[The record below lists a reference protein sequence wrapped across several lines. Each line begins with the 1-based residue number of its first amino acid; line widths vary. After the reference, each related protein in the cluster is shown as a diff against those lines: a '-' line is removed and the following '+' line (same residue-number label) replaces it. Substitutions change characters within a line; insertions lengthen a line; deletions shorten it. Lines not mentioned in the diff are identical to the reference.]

1 MGLKSVAAVTVVI
14 IGISIFLFLNFECFR
29 LDFGDDGLPSWSGSE
44 RATMTRQPRASKA
57 RTGRNAWSVVV
68 VLALM
73 IQGLL
78 ALAPA
83 KAADSFGWD
92 VAAICSVAG
101 KAAGQDAPAHD
112 PAASHCP
119 LCQNLQ
125 PSLGLAPPPAPAL
138 LRQAKPRG
146 LPGQVHTAIGP
157 AFLPIGFLSRAPPR
171 TA

>member
-1 MGLKSVAAVTVVI
+1 M
-14 IGISIFLFLNFECFR
+14 R
-29 LDFGDDGLPSWSGSE
+29 
-44 RATMTRQPRASKA
+44 RQPPAIQDRI
-57 RTGRNAWSVVV
+57 GRKAWSVVV

-101 KAAGQDAPAHD
+101 TTAGQDAPAHD

-125 PSLGLAPPPAPAL
+125 PSLGLAPVPAATPL
-138 LRQAKPRG
+138 PQAKPRRLAG
-146 LPGQVHTAIGP
+146 HGFAIGAP
-157 AFLPIGFLSRAPPR
+157 ALHPVGFLSRAPPL
-171 TA
+171 AA

>member
-1 MGLKSVAAVTVVI
+1 
-14 IGISIFLFLNFECFR
+14 
-29 LDFGDDGLPSWSGSE
+29 
-44 RATMTRQPRASKA
+44 MTRQPRASKA
-57 RTGRNAWSVVV
+57 RTGRKAWSVVV

-92 VAAICSVAG
+92 VAAICSAAG
-101 KAAGQDAPAHD
+101 KAAGQDTPAHD

-125 PSLGLAPPPAPAL
+125 PSLGLAPPPTTTL
-138 LRQAKPRG
+138 LPQAKPRG
-146 LPGQVHTAIGP
+146 LAGQAHLTIDQPFQPV
-157 AFLPIGFLSRAPPR
+157 GFLSRAPPV

>member
-1 MGLKSVAAVTVVI
+1 MVT
-14 IGISIFLFLNFECFR
+14 R
-29 LDFGDDGLPSWSGSE
+29 QA
-44 RATMTRQPRASKA
+44 RATKA
-57 RTGRNAWSVVV
+57 RTGPKAWSVAV

-92 VAAICSVAG
+92 VAAICS
-101 KAAGQDAPAHD
+101 AAGQDTPAHD

-125 PSLGLAPPPAPAL
+125 PSLGLAPPPATAL
-138 LRQAKPRG
+138 PPQAKPRG
-146 LPGQVHTAIGP
+146 LAGQARPAIDP
-157 AFLPIGFLSRAPPR
+157 SFQPVGFLSRAPPR
-171 TA
+171 IA

>member
-1 MGLKSVAAVTVVI
+1 
-14 IGISIFLFLNFECFR
+14 
-29 LDFGDDGLPSWSGSE
+29 
-44 RATMTRQPRASKA
+44 MTRQPRASKA
-57 RTGRNAWSVVV
+57 RTGRKAWSVVV

-92 VAAICSVAG
+92 VAAICS
-101 KAAGQDAPAHD
+101 AAGQNAPAHD

-125 PSLGLAPPPAPAL
+125 PSLGLAPPPATALPPHANPRELAGQAHPAID
-138 LRQAKPRG
+138 QPFQ
-146 LPGQVHTAIGP
+146 PV
-157 AFLPIGFLSRAPPR
+157 GFLSRAPPI

>member
-1 MGLKSVAAVTVVI
+1 
-14 IGISIFLFLNFECFR
+14 
-29 LDFGDDGLPSWSGSE
+29 
-44 RATMTRQPRASKA
+44 MTRQPRATKA
-57 RTGRNAWSVVV
+57 RTGRKAWSVVV

-92 VAAICSVAG
+92 VASICSTAG
-101 KAAGQDAPAHD
+101 KTAGQNAPAHD

-125 PSLGLAPPPAPAL
+125 PSLGLAPPVATAL
-138 LRQAKPRG
+138 PPHANPRELAGQAYPTIDQ
-146 LPGQVHTAIGP
+146 PFQPV
-157 AFLPIGFLSRAPPR
+157 GFLSRAPPL
-171 TA
+171 AA

>member
-1 MGLKSVAAVTVVI
+1 
-14 IGISIFLFLNFECFR
+14 
-29 LDFGDDGLPSWSGSE
+29 
-44 RATMTRQPRASKA
+44 MTRQSRPSKA
-57 RTGRNAWSVVV
+57 RTGRKAWSVAV

-83 KAADSFGWD
+83 KAADSSGWD

-112 PAASHCP
+112 PATSHCP

-125 PSLGLAPPPAPAL
+125 PSLGLAPPPATAL
-138 LRQAKPRG
+138 LPQANPRE
-146 LPGQVHTAIGP
+146 LAGP
-157 AFLPIGFLSRAPPR
+157 ARPAIDPSFQPVGFLSRAPPR

>member
-1 MGLKSVAAVTVVI
+1 MVT
-14 IGISIFLFLNFECFR
+14 R
-29 LDFGDDGLPSWSGSE
+29 QA
-44 RATMTRQPRASKA
+44 RATKA

-92 VAAICSVAG
+92 VASICSAVG
-101 KAAGQDAPAHD
+101 KAAEQDAPAHD

-125 PSLGLAPPPAPAL
+125 PSLGLAPPPAPVL
-138 LRQAKPRG
+138 LPPAKPRK
-146 LPGQVHTAIGP
+146 LAGQAHRAIDQP
-157 AFLPIGFLSRAPPR
+157 FQPVGFLSRAPPI
-171 TA
+171 AA